1 MERTTVNI
9 TKQTHERIKKK
20 RINLMATT
28 ETEWTMD
35 DVVWY
40 LLEVEERAEEE
51 GIKTGEI
58 IGEVMDTMKSM
69 K

>member
-1 MERTTVNI
+1 MERTTVNV
-9 TKQTHERIKKK
+9 TKKTHERIKKK
-20 RINLMATT
+20 RINLMAAT

-51 GIKTGEI
+51 GVETGEI
-58 IGEVMDTMKSM
+58 IREVIDTME
-69 K
+69 